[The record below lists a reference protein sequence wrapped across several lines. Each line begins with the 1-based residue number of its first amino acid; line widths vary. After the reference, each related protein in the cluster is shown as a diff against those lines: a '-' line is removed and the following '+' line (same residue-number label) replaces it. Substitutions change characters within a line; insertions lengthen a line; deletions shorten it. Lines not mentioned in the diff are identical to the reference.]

1 MVLLSVIA
9 EKMPTEQAQIQET
22 LKFNLPVSV
31 CAVRALKPFISYSD
45 EKGTHMPRLLKITL
59 YSLAALFALLLAL
72 IGYVAATFNPNDYK
86 GLIIS
91 TVQEKKQ
98 RTMTIPGEIKLQFF
112 PKIGAN
118 LGKITLS
125 EHKSMDEFAAIDSAR
140 VSLEFMPLLKK
151 ELVVDKV
158 QIEGIRAN
166 LIRHPDG
173 RLNIDDLLSKDEKS
187 QDKLRFDIDGV
198 LLDKAH
204 IKFDD
209 RQGKRKLELSE
220 MRLETGKIAN
230 GVASKLKLDTRI
242 TGNVPQMAVQLHL
255 DTGFTLDLDAQQ
267 YALQK
272 LDFLLKGQ
280 IAGFSRLE
288 SRAQGDLKLNLAKGE
303 LAVKGLQA
311 SAQGHSDGQD
321 LKAELSVPELNLDEK
336 NMQADKIKLSAG
348 MAKGNDKVEVEM
360 NAPSFKGSRQQVQLP
375 QVVMHVNLSQGGAQA
390 KGKLETGLQMDLDKM
405 QVRAASM
412 RLQMEGKS
420 GEHVI
425 NANLSSP
432 LAVDLKNSSLSLPQL
447 AAQMKLPHPNPQLGT
462 MAISFDGNAN
472 LDWKKQQA
480 NAQIKG
486 RLDESSFDAK
496 LGLANFAAPRYR
508 ANLVLDKID
517 ADRYRSAPSAA
528 PAQAAGNKNAE
539 VAVNLQA
546 LAKLYA
552 EGSLQ
557 VGNIKF
563 AGMQMNNLKLDLHA
577 QPGKVDIAPLSA
589 AMYGGTMQGSISLLL
604 GREQQFIVKQNLSGI
619 AIGPLLKDAIKKN
632 PLDGRG
638 NVQVDI
644 SSTGRT
650 LSQLKRS
657 LNGNAKLNLQ
667 DGSISGFN
675 LAQILRNAKDPASGG
690 SKTGTANANDKT
702 DFSEMSASFKIAQG
716 IARNDDLS
724 VKSPLFRVAGSG
736 DVNLGEDKLDY
747 LAKPTIV
754 ATLQGQGGPE
764 LQALKGLTIPVRLFG
779 LFTALD
785 WKIDFSA
792 LAKDMAKQKVD
803 EKKEE
808 VKTKLQDKLKEGL
821 KGLFGNK

>member
-242 TGNVPQMAVQLHL
+242 TGNAPQMAVQLHL

-517 ADRYRSAPSAA
+517 ADRYRSAPSAVE
-528 PAQAAGNKNAE
+528 AQAAGNKNAE

-779 LFTALD
+779 PFTALD

-808 VKTKLQDKLKEGL
+808 VKTKLQDKLKDGL
-821 KGLFGNK
+821 KGLFGK